1 MKADQKDIKEH
12 SDYLISTRRHKGN
25 AKHSTWKNIT
35 PYNNNERISFLC
47 FCSPV

>member
-25 AKHSTWKNIT
+25 AKHKYMEKYHT
-35 PYNNNERISFLC
+35 
-47 FCSPV
+47 V